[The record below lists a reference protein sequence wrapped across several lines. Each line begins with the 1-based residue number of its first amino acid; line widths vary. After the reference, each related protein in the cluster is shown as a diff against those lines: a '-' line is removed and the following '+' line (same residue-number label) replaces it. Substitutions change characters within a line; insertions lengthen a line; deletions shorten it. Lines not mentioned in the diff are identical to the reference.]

1 VRPAKDTLTIIQL
14 RAIIAEVQADGSE
27 GQGLIAMNYLTEQQ
41 RAALAH
47 DLKQMSFK
55 QANWKVKRMDPH
67 GRLVFYRTAQ
77 RSRRWL
83 TRYELAGLGTR
94 VTLVEDHSVHAK
106 LNSPLFDSD
115 FELVDVIV
123 EPTPDN
129 RL

>member
-1 VRPAKDTLTIIQL
+1 M
-14 RAIIAEVQADGSE
+14 S
-27 GQGLIAMNYLTEQQ
+27 YLTEEQ
-41 RAALAH
+41 RAALAR
-47 DLKQMSFK
+47 DLKQMSFR

-67 GRLVFYRTAQ
+67 GRLVYYRNAQ
-77 RSRRWL
+77 RSRRWF

-106 LNSPLFDSD
+106 PNSALLDSD